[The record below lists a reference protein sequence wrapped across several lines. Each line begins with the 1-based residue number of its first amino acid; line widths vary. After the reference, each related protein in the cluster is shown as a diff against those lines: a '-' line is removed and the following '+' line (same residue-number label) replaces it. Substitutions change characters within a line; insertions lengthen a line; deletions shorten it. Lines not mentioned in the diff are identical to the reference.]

1 MARTASA
8 PHAAQRCPNTL
19 DRNHLLHLY
28 PETSTQGRHGRDRG
42 PSRGRPA
49 LLPEWV
55 RAAPAN
61 APSCRLRQ
69 ARCSACPTQ
78 GWVVSHEPWSAASRL
93 SRDRRSCWFCIDKNR
108 KAYTEMTKSPGAHRD
123 EVSAGAFLVS
133 GSIQGIR
140 LLCVP
145 QVFFQRPHGS
155 CQNFEFPMGAIR
167 QDLRHFSFKTGPCL
181 LRCRRVYRQR

>member
-1 MARTASA
+1 MT
-8 PHAAQRCPNTL
+8 
-19 DRNHLLHLY
+19 
-28 PETSTQGRHGRDRG
+28 
-42 PSRGRPA
+42 
-49 LLPEWV
+49 
-55 RAAPAN
+55 AN

-140 LLCVP
+140 PLFVP

-155 CQNFEFPMGAIR
+155 CQNFKFPMGAIR
-167 QDLRHFSFKTGPCL
+167 QDLRHFSFKTGPCAFYAVAEYIVNGNAKRIGDINQSRQTELCRSTLYMRDVGWL
-181 LRCRRVYRQR
+181 LI